1 MSYSYQDALAYYGVG
16 GAHPGGLSLTKQI
29 FHNENITPTTKI
41 LDAGCGTGQ
50 TSAYL
55 AEIYKCDVTAL
66 DIHPVMIEKAK
77 KRFKERHLSIK
88 TLQCSVEN
96 IPVSDETYDYIIS
109 ESVTVFTNIKKTL
122 TEYFRVLKKGGI
134 LINIDMT
141 AQVPLH
147 SSDLLMISNV
157 YGIPHVPIE
166 SQWISLLREVGYRRV
181 NILHSDSLSSH
192 INKNLEQPEF
202 HISPSIDPKLMKILQ
217 NHQNVTTQ
225 LATKIGYRIFKS
237 IR

>member
-181 NILHSDSLSSH
+181 NVLHSDSLSSH